1 MNDRIF
7 SPSPT
12 VRASRVPLYQQGL
25 RDRLSG
31 LGDDPTMYDPGNT
44 LIDPSFADPYANY
57 VIPINLTAPAN
68 IDTTMID
75 ASSVLTPP
83 AGYNA
88 PIVRPLQ
95 LQPGATSN
103 KPSWASSGASVG
115 SSIASLFSPSPRVSS
130 TPTRTAAGTAPP
142 GSTLA
147 AASSF
152 LDQQTIPGV
161 ANKFLI
167 VGVGI
172 AFLAMMGGRR

>member
-31 LGDDPTMYDPGNT
+31 MGDDPTMYDPGNALT
-44 LIDPSFADPYANY
+44 APTFTDPYANY
-57 VIPINLTAPAN
+57 LIPVNLTYQAP

-75 ASSVLTPP
+75 ASNVLTPP
-83 AGYNA
+83 AYYSA
-88 PIVRPLQ
+88 PIARPIVL
-95 LQPGATSN
+95 PGSTN
-103 KPSWASSGASVG
+103 TKPSWATPAASVG

-130 TPTRTAAGTAPP
+130 VPTRTAAGTPTP
-142 GSTLA
+142 GSSLA
-147 AASSF
+147 AAASI

-161 ANKFLI
+161 PNKYLI
-167 VGVGI
+167 AGVGI
-172 AFLAMMGGRR
+172 ALIAMMGGKR